1 MHSGNWSSR
10 RRPGCAG
17 GTRVSH
23 LSGASQPTPLTPDR
37 PDVPPTP
44 FSHLPPPPPKASPRS
59 RALSRM
65 SYFPSGK
72 GLERVRP
79 GVGKAGVRGGIPSP
93 PPPESRAGGRLPS
106 AGQGR
111 PPWRQAVDRAPAGHF
126 PRSGPLLP
134 PSVSR
139 ARPLPAPRPRRRP
152 SRPAPPRPAPP
163 PLTARGAAAPGT
175 VGAPASSVRETGA
188 VRGRDAG
195 SRHSRGR
202 RLRKSFWLVREREG
216 EGEGRGG
223 RGRGPRV
230 ARAGGGLGTGGA
242 RSRGR
247 NRGCGRGR
255 GGREIGAWLG
265 LGSQRAEV

>member
-1 MHSGNWSSR
+1 MSHPPPSPISR
-10 RRPGCAG
+10 
-17 GTRVSH
+17 
-23 LSGASQPTPLTPDR
+23 
-37 PDVPPTP
+37 
-44 FSHLPPPPPKASPRS
+44 PPPPKASPRS

-152 SRPAPPRPAPP
+152 SRPAPPRSAATHRAGGRGSRDRRGACELCAGDGRGQGPGRWFPTQPRPP
-163 PLTARGAAAPGT
+163 PPEKFLARKGAG
-175 VGAPASSVRETGA
+175 GGGGGEG
-188 VRGRDAG
+188 
-195 SRHSRGR
+195 
-202 RLRKSFWLVREREG
+202 REG
-216 EGEGRGG
+216 EG
-223 RGRGPRV
+223 
-230 ARAGGGLGTGGA
+230 
-242 RSRGR
+242 S
-247 NRGCGRGR
+247 
-255 GGREIGAWLG
+255 
-265 LGSQRAEV
+265 